1 MHRRCW
7 CCCCCQFCCC
17 LEVKARQAI
26 FSVSPLMIIMTFGI
40 MMKIIIGIITSI
52 ATASVTSKS
61 AKVIVNNSSNNNNSR
76 DRIETKLNA
85 NESHPRKKILRMQH
99 FKYKK
104 NSFPIVV
111 VKVVRCCCCRHPY
124 SDCQC
129 RRHSYFLPNIS
140 TTVFQ
145 RREWR

>member
-1 MHRRCW
+1 
-7 CCCCCQFCCC
+7 
-17 LEVKARQAI
+17 
-26 FSVSPLMIIMTFGI
+26 MIIMTFGI

-61 AKVIVNNSSNNNNSR
+61 AKVIVNNSSNNNNR

-104 NSFPIVV
+104 KTVFLLWLLKLFVAAAVVVVVVILIAIVV
-111 VKVVRCCCCRHPY
+111 VVVIV
-124 SDCQC
+124 
-129 RRHSYFLPNIS
+129 IS
-140 TTVFQ
+140 FQ
-145 RREWR
+145 TFPPQFSKDENGDDDVV